1 MKNTIKKAEMRG
13 QWMDMQKT
21 RGGIPAR
28 LREVTSNVAHKNML
42 WKNGIRYIVGRTGW
56 FPCKSPTP
64 IEKTFIHY
72 TDEKKAEIILQFV
85 TACDDAVCYWGKEAE
100 KQKSAEKAKELQNT
114 HQFDLTPKYKKLLK
128 SLWNK

>member
-85 TACDDAVCYWGKEAE
+85 TACDDATCYWGKESE
-100 KQKSAEKAKELQNT
+100 KQKSAEKAKELQGI
-114 HQFDLTPKYKKLLK
+114 HQFDLTPKYKKILK
-128 SLWNK
+128 ILWNK